1 MAHIAGKV
9 CVCRKEG
16 EAADVKGRPV
26 HIRRIKAAQVP
37 VDMAL
42 ELLDKGC
49 FLHAGERRHVCYIH
63 PRPFTNGQGQGFF
76 RGVHMGD
83 GGLGADG
90 APGEHGGLMLKF
102 PLLIQHFQG
111 AKQGIG
117 GVIPKGRFVAPA
129 GDAAILLHKPVIQ
142 GVELFLLLAYAG
154 FRVVFQLIL
163 HKPAGA
169 FPKADHGPYAGQ
181 GGGRGGG
188 GLHLAIHPIVEISF

>member
-1 MAHIAGKV
+1 MGTYGTLSKHI
-9 CVCRKEG
+9 
-16 EAADVKGRPV
+16 
-26 HIRRIKAAQVP
+26 
-37 VDMAL
+37 
-42 ELLDKGC
+42 C
-49 FLHAGERRHVCYIH
+49 F
-63 PRPFTNGQGQGFF
+63 T
-76 RGVHMGD
+76 
-83 GGLGADG
+83 
-90 APGEHGGLMLKF
+90 LKF
-102 PLLIQHFQG
+102 PILIQHFQG
-111 AKQGIG
+111 GKQGIG

-142 GVELFLLLAYAG
+142 GVEPFLFLAYAG